1 MMVEQRALRFGCQ
14 ACWLIGILS
23 VPQQPLA
30 RGVLIVTGGP
40 QYRVG
45 SHRQFTLL
53 ACHLAGQGIPVL
65 RFDYRGMGDS
75 EGTARTFETID
86 DDLQCAIQE
95 FFKSVPQLQEV
106 VIWGLC
112 DGATAAAFYAGR
124 DSPGRDSPG
133 QDSPGRDGPGR
144 DGRVCGLILLNPWV
158 RTEQGAA
165 RTTLRHY
172 YAARLQDRNFWRKL
186 AHGAVSPRAVLASLR
201 QLMDAA
207 LPAPRG
213 EDAPVHLPAHIL
225 ASLSRFKGNILLILS
240 GEDLGAREFSDL
252 QKSSAAW
259 QSLSSEPRLRQV
271 EVPGANHTFSRR
283 EWREQVAQLCTA
295 WLTSW

>member
-75 EGTARTFETID
+75 EGAVRTFETID
-86 DDLQCAIQE
+86 DDLHCAVQE

-133 QDSPGRDGPGR
+133 RDN
-144 DGRVCGLILLNPWV
+144 RVCGLILLNPWV

-186 AHGAVSPRAVLASLR
+186 VHGAVSPRTVLASLR
-201 QLMDAA
+201 QLMGAA
-207 LPAPRG
+207 MPATRGEYAPAQLPAR
-213 EDAPVHLPAHIL
+213 IF
-225 ASLSRFKGNILLILS
+225 ASLSRFNGHILLILS

-259 QSLSSEPRLRQV
+259 QRLSSEPRLQQV

-283 EWREQVAQLCTA
+283 EWREQVAQLCVA